1 MQVGTNTVVSI
12 DYTLKDD
19 AGVVLDTSQGAEPLS
34 YVHGVGAIIPGLE
47 AALAG
52 KGSGDRVQVT
62 VAPDEAY
69 GQRDLA
75 LIQTVARDQFRGAP
89 DIEVGMQFE
98 AQGPGGGRIVTVV
111 NVEGDRVTLDANHP
125 LAGKTLHFDV
135 EVKDVRQAT
144 ADELQHGHAHGAG
157 GHHH

>member
-12 DYTLKDD
+12 DYTLSDD
-19 AGVVLDTSQGAEPLS
+19 AGVVLDTSRGMEPLT

-47 AALAG
+47 SALAG
-52 KGSGDRVQVT
+52 KGSGDKVQVT
-62 VAPDEAY
+62 VEPDDGY

-75 LIQTVARDQFRGAP
+75 LIQTVARDQFRGAQ

-135 EVKDVRQAT
+135 EVVEVREAT
-144 ADELQHGHAHGAG
+144 ADELQHRHVHGAG
-157 GHHH
+157 GHEH